1 MSLAKEGGRSVDA
14 GSILGVISLGIDHG
28 DKIVLTT
35 DAPNA
40 EAVLDDLA
48 VILTTDHDA

>member
-1 MSLAKEGGRSVDA
+1 MEEAADVNFRHDGV
-14 GSILGVISLGIDHG
+14 VISLGIDHG

-35 DAPNA
+35 DAQDG

-48 VILTTDHDA
+48 EILATDHDA